1 MCRQNQLWG
10 FLFMAFGLGLL
21 IGLWIEAGFLAHCF
35 GFGLIVCGCSVIRKK

>member
-10 FLFMAFGLGLL
+10 CLLMAFGLGVL

-35 GFGLIVCGCSVIRKK
+35 GFVLIVSGCCVIRKK